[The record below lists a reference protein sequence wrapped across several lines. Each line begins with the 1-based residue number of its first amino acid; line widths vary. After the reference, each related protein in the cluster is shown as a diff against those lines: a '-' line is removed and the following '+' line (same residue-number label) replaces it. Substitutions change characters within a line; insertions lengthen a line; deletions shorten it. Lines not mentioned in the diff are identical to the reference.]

1 MLQVASLL
9 ALKLLMRIL
18 ARFRGHTLKATSP
31 ILGRIATRSWLN
43 PRPAKLRPGV
53 TSGGNTMSGKRIALK
68 IGTSLAPALLTSMLL
83 AQTPGGGGGGQQPSM
98 PSQQQPPSATMGSP
112 GAGSTAPTTQNF
124 GDQAFV
130 TKALEGGMAEVELG
144 KLAADKSQSQDVKQF
159 AQKMVNDHSQ
169 MGDKWFEPL
178 AKELGVSEPKGPSKK
193 DKKLIEKLQGLSGQ
207 EFDTQY
213 IQAMLKDHKE
223 DLKDF
228 QNEAQAA
235 QDPNVK
241 QIAEQG
247 TKVITQHLQMI
258 EQIAQNHNVSIDG
271 KSKEVSSNQ

>member
-1 MLQVASLL
+1 M
-9 ALKLLMRIL
+9 
-18 ARFRGHTLKATSP
+18 
-31 ILGRIATRSWLN
+31 IA
-43 PRPAKLRPGV
+43 
-53 TSGGNTMSGKRIALK
+53 KRIARK
-68 IGTSLAPALLTSMLL
+68 IGIASAPVLLAGVLL
-83 AQTPGGGGGGQQPSM
+83 AQNPGGGGGAQQPNT
-98 PSQQQPPSATMGSP
+98 PTQQQPSATMGTP
-112 GAGSTAPTTQNF
+112 GATAPTAQNF

-169 MGDKWFEPL
+169 MGDKWFQPL

-207 EFDTQY
+207 QFDTEY
-213 IQAMLKDHKE
+213 IQAMVKDHQE
-223 DLKDF
+223 DLKEF

-241 QIAEQG
+241 QVAEQG
-247 TKVITQHLQMI
+247 AKVISQHLQMI
-258 EQIAQNHNVSIDG
+258 EQIAQNHNVPIDG

>member
-1 MLQVASLL
+1 MTA
-9 ALKLLMRIL
+9 
-18 ARFRGHTLKATSP
+18 
-31 ILGRIATRSWLN
+31 
-43 PRPAKLRPGV
+43 
-53 TSGGNTMSGKRIALK
+53 KRIARK
-68 IGTSLAPALLTSMLL
+68 IGIVSAPVLLAGALL
-83 AQTPGGGGGGQQPSM
+83 AQNPGGGGGGQQPNT
-98 PSQQQPPSATMGSP
+98 PSQQQQPPSATTGSP
-112 GAGSTAPTTQNF
+112 GTGATAPTSQNL

-159 AQKMVNDHSQ
+159 AQRMVNDHSQ
-169 MGDKWFEPL
+169 MGDKWFKPV

-207 EFDTQY
+207 QFDTEY
-213 IQAMLKDHKE
+213 IQAMVKDHKA

-228 QNEAQAA
+228 QGEAQAA

-247 TKVITQHLQMI
+247 SKVVSQHLQMI
-258 EQIAQNHNVSIDG
+258 EQIAQNHNVPIDG

>member
-1 MLQVASLL
+1 MTA
-9 ALKLLMRIL
+9 
-18 ARFRGHTLKATSP
+18 
-31 ILGRIATRSWLN
+31 
-43 PRPAKLRPGV
+43 
-53 TSGGNTMSGKRIALK
+53 KRIARKLG
-68 IGTSLAPALLTSMLL
+68 IVSAPVLLAGALL
-83 AQTPGGGGGGQQPSM
+83 AQNPGGGGGGQQPNT

-112 GAGSTAPTTQNF
+112 GAGATAPTAQNF

-169 MGDKWFEPL
+169 MGDKWFKPV
-178 AKELGVSEPKGPSKK
+178 AQQIGVSEPKGPSKK

-207 EFDTQY
+207 EFDTAY

-247 TKVITQHLQMI
+247 TKVVSQHLQMI
-258 EQIAQNHNVSIDG
+258 EQIAQNHNVPIDG
-271 KSKEVSSNQ
+271 KSKEVSSN

>member
-1 MLQVASLL
+1 
-9 ALKLLMRIL
+9 
-18 ARFRGHTLKATSP
+18 
-31 ILGRIATRSWLN
+31 
-43 PRPAKLRPGV
+43 
-53 TSGGNTMSGKRIALK
+53 MSAKRIARR
-68 IGTSLAPALLTSMLL
+68 IGIVSAPVVLAGALL
-83 AQTPGGGGGGQQPSM
+83 AQNPGGGGGGQQPNT

-112 GAGSTAPTTQNF
+112 GATAPTAQNF

-169 MGDKWFEPL
+169 MGDKWFKPV
-178 AKELGVSEPKGPSKK
+178 AQQIGVSEPKGPSKK

-213 IQAMLKDHKE
+213 IQAMVKDHQE
-223 DLKDF
+223 DLKEF
-228 QNEAQAA
+228 KNEAQAA

-247 TKVITQHLQMI
+247 TKVISQHLQMI
-258 EQIAQNHNVSIDG
+258 EQIAQNHNVPIEG

>member
-1 MLQVASLL
+1 MTA
-9 ALKLLMRIL
+9 
-18 ARFRGHTLKATSP
+18 
-31 ILGRIATRSWLN
+31 
-43 PRPAKLRPGV
+43 
-53 TSGGNTMSGKRIALK
+53 KRIARK
-68 IGTSLAPALLTSMLL
+68 IGIVSAPVLLAGALL
-83 AQTPGGGGGGQQPSM
+83 AQNPGGGGGGQQPNT

-112 GAGSTAPTTQNF
+112 GAGATAPTAQNF

-144 KLAADKSQSQDVKQF
+144 KLAADKSQSPDVKQF
-159 AQKMVNDHSQ
+159 AEKMVNDHSQ
-169 MGDKWFEPL
+169 MGDKWFKPV
-178 AKELGVSEPKGPSKK
+178 AKEIGVSEPKGPSKK

-213 IQAMLKDHKE
+213 IQAMVKDHKE

-228 QNEAQAA
+228 QSEAQAA

-247 TKVITQHLQMI
+247 TKVVSQHLQMI
-258 EQIAQNHNVSIDG
+258 EQIAQNHNVPIDR

>member
-1 MLQVASLL
+1 MTAKKIARKIGIVSAPVLL
-9 ALKLLMRIL
+9 AG
-18 ARFRGHTLKATSP
+18 A
-31 ILGRIATRSWLN
+31 
-43 PRPAKLRPGV
+43 
-53 TSGGNTMSGKRIALK
+53 
-68 IGTSLAPALLTSMLL
+68 LL
-83 AQTPGGGGGGQQPSM
+83 AQNPGGGGGGQQPNT

-112 GAGSTAPTTQNF
+112 GTGATAPTAQNF

-130 TKALEGGMAEVELG
+130 TKAMEGGMAEVELG

-159 AQKMVNDHSQ
+159 AQRMVNDHSQ
-169 MGDKWFEPL
+169 MGDKWFKPV
-178 AKELGVSEPKGPSKK
+178 AQQIGVSEPKGPSKK

-207 EFDTQY
+207 QFDTEY
-213 IQAMLKDHKE
+213 IQAMVKDHKE
-223 DLKDF
+223 DLKEF

-247 TKVITQHLQMI
+247 TKVVSQHLQMI
-258 EQIAQNHNVSIDG
+258 EQIAQNHNVPIDG

>member
-1 MLQVASLL
+1 MTA
-9 ALKLLMRIL
+9 
-18 ARFRGHTLKATSP
+18 
-31 ILGRIATRSWLN
+31 
-43 PRPAKLRPGV
+43 
-53 TSGGNTMSGKRIALK
+53 KRIARK
-68 IGTSLAPALLTSMLL
+68 IGIVSAPILLAGALL
-83 AQTPGGGGGGQQPSM
+83 AQNPGGGGGGQQPNT

-112 GAGSTAPTTQNF
+112 GAGATAPTAQNF

-169 MGDKWFEPL
+169 MGDKWFKPV
-178 AKELGVSEPKGPSKK
+178 AQQIGVSEPKGPSKK

-207 EFDTQY
+207 EFDTAY

-247 TKVITQHLQMI
+247 TKVISQHLQMI
-258 EQIAQNHNVSIDG
+258 EQIAQNHNVPIDG
-271 KSKEVSSNQ
+271 KTKEISSNQ

>member
-1 MLQVASLL
+1 MTA
-9 ALKLLMRIL
+9 
-18 ARFRGHTLKATSP
+18 
-31 ILGRIATRSWLN
+31 
-43 PRPAKLRPGV
+43 
-53 TSGGNTMSGKRIALK
+53 KRIARK
-68 IGTSLAPALLTSMLL
+68 IGIVSAPVLLAGALL
-83 AQTPGGGGGGQQPSM
+83 AQNPGGGGGGQQPNT
-98 PSQQQPPSATMGSP
+98 PSQQQPPSATMGTP
-112 GAGSTAPTTQNF
+112 GATAPTAQNF

-144 KLAADKSQSQDVKQF
+144 KLAADKSQSPDVKQF
-159 AQKMVNDHSQ
+159 AEKMVNDHSQ
-169 MGDKWFEPL
+169 MGDKWFKPV
-178 AKELGVSEPKGPSKK
+178 AKEIGVSEPKGPSKK

-213 IQAMLKDHKE
+213 IQAMVKDHKE

-228 QNEAQAA
+228 QSEAQAA

-247 TKVITQHLQMI
+247 TKVVSQHLQMI
-258 EQIAQNHNVSIDG
+258 EQIAQNHNVPIDG

>member
-1 MLQVASLL
+1 MTA
-9 ALKLLMRIL
+9 
-18 ARFRGHTLKATSP
+18 
-31 ILGRIATRSWLN
+31 
-43 PRPAKLRPGV
+43 
-53 TSGGNTMSGKRIALK
+53 KRIARK
-68 IGTSLAPALLTSMLL
+68 IGIVSAPVLLAGALL
-83 AQTPGGGGGGQQPSM
+83 AQNPGGGGGGQQPNT

-112 GAGSTAPTTQNF
+112 GAGATAPTAQNF

-169 MGDKWFEPL
+169 MGDKWFKPV
-178 AKELGVSEPKGPSKK
+178 AQQIGVSEPKGPSKK

-207 EFDTQY
+207 EFDTAY

-247 TKVITQHLQMI
+247 TKVVSQHLQMI
-258 EQIAQNHNVSIDG
+258 EQIAQNHNVPIDG
-271 KSKEVSSNQ
+271 KSKEVSSN

>member
-1 MLQVASLL
+1 MTA
-9 ALKLLMRIL
+9 
-18 ARFRGHTLKATSP
+18 
-31 ILGRIATRSWLN
+31 
-43 PRPAKLRPGV
+43 
-53 TSGGNTMSGKRIALK
+53 KRIARK
-68 IGTSLAPALLTSMLL
+68 IGIVSAPVLLAGALL
-83 AQTPGGGGGGQQPSM
+83 AQNPGGGGGGQQPNT
-98 PSQQQPPSATMGSP
+98 PSQQQQPSATMGTP
-112 GAGSTAPTTQNF
+112 GATAPTAQNF

-159 AQKMVNDHSQ
+159 AQRMVNDHSQ
-169 MGDKWFEPL
+169 MGDKWFKPV
-178 AKELGVSEPKGPSKK
+178 AKEIGVSEPKGPSKK

-207 EFDTQY
+207 QFDTEY
-213 IQAMLKDHKE
+213 IQAMVKDHKE

-247 TKVITQHLQMI
+247 TKVVSQHLQMI
-258 EQIAQNHNVSIDG
+258 EQIAQNHNVPIDG

>member
-1 MLQVASLL
+1 MTA
-9 ALKLLMRIL
+9 
-18 ARFRGHTLKATSP
+18 
-31 ILGRIATRSWLN
+31 
-43 PRPAKLRPGV
+43 
-53 TSGGNTMSGKRIALK
+53 KRIARKLG
-68 IGTSLAPALLTSMLL
+68 IVSVPVLLAGALL
-83 AQTPGGGGGGQQPSM
+83 AQNPGGGGGGQQPNT

-112 GAGSTAPTTQNF
+112 GAGATAPTAQNF

-144 KLAADKSQSQDVKQF
+144 KLAADKSQSPDVKQF
-159 AQKMVNDHSQ
+159 AEKMVNDHSQ
-169 MGDKWFEPL
+169 MGDKWFKPV
-178 AKELGVSEPKGPSKK
+178 AKEIGVSEPKGSSKK

-213 IQAMLKDHKE
+213 IQAMVKDHKE

-228 QNEAQAA
+228 QSEAQAA

-247 TKVITQHLQMI
+247 TKVVSQHLQMI
-258 EQIAQNHNVSIDG
+258 EQIAQNHNVPIDG

>member
-1 MLQVASLL
+1 MTA
-9 ALKLLMRIL
+9 
-18 ARFRGHTLKATSP
+18 
-31 ILGRIATRSWLN
+31 
-43 PRPAKLRPGV
+43 
-53 TSGGNTMSGKRIALK
+53 KRIARK
-68 IGTSLAPALLTSMLL
+68 IGIVSAPVLLAGALL
-83 AQTPGGGGGGQQPSM
+83 AQNPGGGGGGQQPNT
-98 PSQQQPPSATMGSP
+98 PSQQQPPSATMGSL
-112 GAGSTAPTTQNF
+112 GAGATAPTAQNF

-169 MGDKWFEPL
+169 MGDKWFKPV
-178 AKELGVSEPKGPSKK
+178 AKEIGVSEPKGPSKK

-235 QDPNVK
+235 QDPNVR

-247 TKVITQHLQMI
+247 TKVVSQHLQMI
-258 EQIAQNHNVSIDG
+258 EQIAQNRNVPIDG
-271 KSKEVSSNQ
+271 KSKEVSSN